1 MEIKHWTQQID
12 LTTQEFIE
20 HFNGLS
26 VEELNWKPGPK
37 SWSIAQHI
45 HHLIVI
51 NQTYYPIVKS
61 VRNGTY
67 QLPWIGKWR
76 FMVDLFGRLIHKYVK
91 PESKTKV
98 ETFKAALPSTSTIDA
113 DIINRFEQHQAE
125 LKTFIQSNIDLLDTN
140 TVISSPANKNIVYT
154 LKSAFDIIVSHECRH
169 LDHAKNINA
178 LRKQIK

>member
-1 MEIKHWTQQID
+1 VTGQ
-12 LTTQEFIE
+12 
-20 HFNGLS
+20 G
-26 VEELNWKPGPK
+26 
-37 SWSIAQHI
+37 
-45 HHLIVI
+45 
-51 NQTYYPIVKS
+51 
-61 VRNGTY
+61 
-67 QLPWIGKWR
+67 IGS
-76 FMVDLFGRLIHKYVK
+76 GK